1 MHDTRR
7 TRLVLAM
14 LLTVALGLIAL
25 DYLGWSGPLRAIGGT
40 MFGTAERAA
49 SSVIGPVAGFFER
62 GAGTAGSTSRVR
74 ALERQLIRLRFR
86 LSRQRLSE
94 TEYAQLA
101 RLLRLSG
108 SGGYRIVA
116 GNVIAV
122 SQGYEQA
129 VTLDVGSSNG
139 VRPDETVLNGAGLVG
154 TVASISRWTCTV
166 LLETDSTAVTGV
178 RLAGTG
184 RMGWVT
190 GAGKGVPRPES
201 LRLHLLGAA
210 SGVAPGQRLVTS
222 ASIGDRPYV
231 SGIPVGAVTT
241 IVSGQG
247 GLTATALV
255 RPFVDVA
262 ALDVVAVV
270 VGLPSSRPRSGSGG

>member
-1 MHDTRR
+1 M
-7 TRLVLAM
+7 VLAM
-14 LLTVALGLIAL
+14 LLAVALALIAL
-25 DYLGWSGPLRAIGGT
+25 DYLGWSGPLRAMGGT
-40 MFGTAERAA
+40 VFGTAERAA
-49 SSVIGPVAGFFER
+49 NSVIGPVAGFFER
-62 GAGTAGSTSRVR
+62 GAGTSGSTSRVR
-74 ALERQLIRLRFR
+74 ALERQLITLRFR
-86 LSRQRLSE
+86 LSQQRLSG

-116 GNVIAV
+116 ANVIAV
-122 SQGYEQA
+122 SQGYGQA
-129 VTLDVGSSNG
+129 ITLDVGSSNG

-154 TVASISRWTCTV
+154 TVASVSQWTSTV

-178 RLAGTG
+178 RLAGSG

-190 GAGKGVPRPES
+190 GAGEGIPRLES
-201 LRLHLLGAA
+201 LRLHLLGAP
-210 SGVAPGQRLVTS
+210 SGVSPGQRLVTS
-222 ASIGDRPYV
+222 ASIGDMPYV
-231 SGIPVGAVTT
+231 SGIPVGAVTRV
-241 IVSGQG
+241 VSGQG

-270 VGLPSSRPRSGSGG
+270 VGLPSGRRGPGSGG